1 MPVKRTTD
9 ATTEP
14 LTVAEAKR
22 HLRED
27 LVDANND
34 TDIGVLI
41 TAARTAA
48 ENRLNR
54 TLITST
60 WTLTLDEFP
69 EIDDDEGV
77 ILLPMGRVITVSS
90 VKYLDSA
97 GTLTT
102 LDAALYTTDLTG
114 DIGRIFPA
122 YGTSWPLTRE
132 QSNAVTVVYTAG
144 FGATAASVPAPIVT
158 WIKLAIGDLYG
169 QRERSSDRP
178 AVPQDFADSLLDSYK
193 IYGA

>member
-9 ATTEP
+9 ATVEP

-27 LVDANND
+27 LQDADND
-34 TDIGVLI
+34 ADISALI

-69 EIDDDEGV
+69 EDDDDEGV
-77 ILLPMGRVITVSS
+77 ILLPMGRVITVTS

-102 LDAALYTTDLTG
+102 LDPSLYTTDLTG
-114 DIGRIFPA
+114 DIGKIFA
-122 YGTSWPLTRE
+122 AHGTFWPVTRE
-132 QSNAVTVVYTAG
+132 QPNAVTVVYTAG
-144 FGATAASVPAPIVT
+144 YGATAALVPAPITT
-158 WIKLAIGDLYG
+158 WIKLAIGDMYG

-178 AVPQDFADSLLDSYK
+178 AVPQDFADSLLDTYK
-193 IYGA
+193 IYGT